1 MVYNLAA
8 FITYGV
14 CLEKHHHLVYP
25 LGDVNVLVLS
35 SLVVSRGI
43 MRITDKST

>member
-14 CLEKHHHLVYP
+14 CLENFHHLVYP

-35 SLVVSRGI
+35 SLVVSRGA